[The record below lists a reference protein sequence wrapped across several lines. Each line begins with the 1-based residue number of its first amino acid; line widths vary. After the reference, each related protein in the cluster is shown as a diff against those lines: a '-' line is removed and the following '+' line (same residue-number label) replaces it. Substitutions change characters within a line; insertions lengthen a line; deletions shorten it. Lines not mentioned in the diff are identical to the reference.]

1 MTLATLLII
10 IGFVFGAVCGSFF
23 NVVVCRVPLGE
34 SIVMPPSHCRK
45 CGEPIKWYDNIPL
58 ISYIILGGRC
68 RACKTP
74 YSFRYFVVELLTA
87 VLFALVVS
95 KYVEITAGGSVLKGV
110 GLTVFHL
117 FFVGGMIISAFTDLD
132 HHIIPNEVT
141 YPGVPLGL
149 LAAFLFPEM
158 MVVGMTSLS
167 ASAHWKS
174 LLCSFLSSV
183 GAGGFLLG
191 IAELVKRAIRAH
203 VVISPMAGTFHAPPT
218 TDSSPCIAVGK
229 VVEADDIV
237 GVVEGKKDA
246 TEVPAEFYGTIAEM
260 LVSDGEGVKSGQPL
274 LRIRKEA
281 LGMGD
286 VKLLAVIGAFLGWQL
301 ALLTL
306 LLSSVVGLLGH
317 VVSVTFRKSEW
328 HAEIPF
334 GVYIVP
340 AALISYFWGHAIIE
354 WYISTFHF

>member
-1 MTLATLLII
+1 VTLETLLII

-58 ISYIILGGRC
+58 LSYIVLGGRC

-95 KYVEITAGGSVLKGV
+95 KYVEVTTGESVAKGV
-110 GLTVFHL
+110 GLTLFHL

-158 MVVGMTSLS
+158 MLRGMAPLS
-167 ASAHWKS
+167 GSGHWKS

-191 IAELVKRAIRAH
+191 IAELVKRVMRAH
-203 VVISPMAGTFHAPPT
+203 VVASPVAGAFHTPPA
-218 TDSSPCIAVGK
+218 TDSAPCLAVGR
-229 VVEADDIV
+229 VVEAEDTVGIV
-237 GVVEGKKDA
+237 KHKGDA
-246 TEVPAEFYGTIAEM
+246 TEIPADFYGTIVKI
-260 LVSDGEGVKSGQPL
+260 LVSDGERVKSGQPL

-317 VVSVTFRKSEW
+317 VVSVTFRKSDW

-354 WYISTFHF
+354 WYVTTLVR